1 MLKLVGTPGTFKLLV
16 IIKLFLG
23 VVLFLTGEVIYA
35 WSSGQLRQEKE
46 LALANFKNQ
55 LMEASTNDSTDPWE
69 QKTKPQKMYLCYI
82 TIFALCGGIIDFPN
96 PAVAHTQKK

>member
-1 MLKLVGTPGTFKLLV
+1 MYLIRKVVKLFRTFWDTQYTNYLVFGDILRVLSLKLVGTPGTFKLLV
-16 IIKLFLG
+16 IVKLILG

-55 LMEASTNDSTDPWE
+55 LMEASTNDSTDP
-69 QKTKPQKMYLCYI
+69 
-82 TIFALCGGIIDFPN
+82 
-96 PAVAHTQKK
+96 

>member
-1 MLKLVGTPGTFKLLV
+1 MFVFDLKSCKVVQNLLGHTVHDFLAFGDILRVLSLKLVGTPGTFKLLV
-16 IIKLFLG
+16 IVKLILG

-55 LMEASTNDSTDPWE
+55 LMEASTNDSTDP
-69 QKTKPQKMYLCYI
+69 
-82 TIFALCGGIIDFPN
+82 
-96 PAVAHTQKK
+96 